1 MMLLSQRSVV
11 WIRSEIKTPPISE
24 PAREEMGR
32 LIRRLQRGLVVTMP
46 HSRPMPEIGR
56 QCHEFRVTDA
66 DMSWRVIYRID
77 ADAIIVVSVFSKKTT
92 TTPTSVMQTCR
103 KRLAEYDQALK
114 GRKDDG

>member
-1 MMLLSQRSVV
+1 MPLPQKSVV

-32 LIRRLQRGLVVTMP
+32 LIRRLQRGLAVTMP

-56 QCHEFRVTDA
+56 HCHELRVTDA
-66 DMSWRVIYRID
+66 DAIWRVIYRMD
-77 ADAIIVVSVFSKKTT
+77 ADAIIVVSVFSKKTS
-92 TTPTSVMQTCR
+92 TTPTAVKQTCI
-103 KRLAEYDQALK
+103 KRLTEYDRAFK